1 VEGLDKW
8 HGPRSMT
15 SRLFKDMIWPST
27 AMIKDLTLSECNIIE
42 NTDLIQFT
50 DLMRTCLRTL
60 ERVKLSGVAIG
71 NDSKWS
77 LLLRQLSRAP
87 HLVFFELDTLIRNTT
102 ARINSVAQRASVQ
115 HVNSWY
121 GSGDETSSELA
132 DLAAIVKSD
141 EDKWESMD
149 DADPRKWSVYTKG
162 RNRYINKVN
171 QTNADLFG

>member
-1 VEGLDKW
+1 
-8 HGPRSMT
+8 
-15 SRLFKDMIWPST
+15 
-27 AMIKDLTLSECNIIE
+27 LTCK
-42 NTDLIQFT
+42 QF
-50 DLMRTCLRTL
+50 
-60 ERVKLSGVAIG
+60 EKA
-71 NDSKWS
+71 
-77 LLLRQLSRAP
+77 A
-87 HLVFFELDTLIRNTT
+87 
-102 ARINSVAQRASVQ
+102 VQ